1 MRQSAGRHGGFDQ
14 AEFLARL
21 RRGDPDAY
29 RRLIRRFHASL
40 VSVAASIIGSHA
52 QAEEVVQ
59 DAWLAVHTG
68 INAFEGRS
76 SLTTW
81 LFSIVLN
88 RARTRAGREARLVG
102 LPDLDGGEPDERA
115 VPLSAF
121 QPDGHWVAAPRLWDD
136 ISPERIVAGQ
146 QLWTHVQAAIEQLP
160 AGQRA
165 VLVLRD
171 LEGCTAED
179 ACTLLG
185 ITAENQ
191 RVLLHRARGR
201 IRAVV
206 DTLVGN
212 PPAPTARPASM
223 TRRRPHTSPL
233 GCWIDDALCG
243 IAVFVREC
251 CECLW
256 TGGRA

>member
-1 MRQSAGRHGGFDQ
+1 MHQSAGRLGGFDQ
-14 AEFLARL
+14 PEFLARL
-21 RRGDPDAY
+21 RRGDPEAY
-29 RRLIRRFHASL
+29 RRLVRRFHASL

-81 LFSIVLN
+81 MFSIVLN
-88 RARTRAGREARLVG
+88 RARSRAVREARVIG
-102 LPDLDGGEPDERA
+102 LPDLDSGEPDERA

-121 QPDGHWVAAPRLWDD
+121 QLDGHWVEAPRLWDD
-136 ISPERIVAGQ
+136 ISPERIVGGR
-146 QLWTHVQAAIEQLP
+146 QLWEHVQAAIERLP

-179 ACTLLG
+179 ACALLG
-185 ITAENQ
+185 ITTEIQ

-201 IRAVV
+201 IRAMV
-206 DTLVGN
+206 DALVGN
-212 PPAPTARPASM
+212 APAPSSQPASL
-223 TRRRPHTSPL
+223 TRRRPRASPL
-233 GCWIDDALCG
+233 SRRTGDALRG
-243 IAVFVREC
+243 LSDFVR
-251 CECLW
+251 ECLW
-256 TGGRA
+256 TGGTA

>member
-1 MRQSAGRHGGFDQ
+1 MRHSAGRHGGFDHS
-14 AEFLARL
+14 EFLARL
-21 RRGDPDAY
+21 RRGDPVAY
-29 RRLIRRFHASL
+29 RHLIRRFHASL

-68 INAFEGRS
+68 INAFESRS

-88 RARTRAGREARLVG
+88 RARTRAGREARMIG
-102 LPDLDGGEPDERA
+102 LAGLDGGEPDERA

-121 QPDGHWVAAPRLWDD
+121 QPDGHWVEAPRLWDD
-136 ISPERIVAGQ
+136 ISPERIVGGR
-146 QLWTHVQAAIEQLP
+146 QLWEHVQAAIEQLP

-185 ITAENQ
+185 ISTENQ

-201 IRAVV
+201 IRAMV
-206 DTLVGN
+206 DALVGN
-212 PPAPTARPASM
+212 APAPSSQPASP
-223 TRRRPHTSPL
+223 TRRRPRGSPL
-233 GCWIDDALCG
+233 GRWIDDALCWLS
-243 IAVFVREC
+243 VFVR
-251 CECLW
+251 ECLW
-256 TGGRA
+256 TGGTA